1 VLSLFPRSLISPRP
15 TRACQGGSFIREL
28 HASGVLVKIL
38 QEETSFTRTYDE
50 RPVMLTGP
58 LATVLAV
65 EQQLLDRMAS

>member
-1 VLSLFPRSLISPRP
+1 M
-15 TRACQGGSFIREL
+15 
-28 HASGVLVKIL
+28 LVKIL